1 MKLAL
6 YQIEHEFI
14 QLAEQ
19 IIDADGEVTPEQETA
34 LSINREQLEHKGR
47 GYGFVI
53 KEIEYQTD
61 IIDAEIKR
69 LQALSKTRKK
79 AAERLRE
86 ALSNAMQLFRVD
98 KIETATL
105 KISFRKSESVIIE
118 DEGLLGDEYIVV
130 TTSKSSDK
138 TKIKQDLK
146 AGKIILGATLQVNQ
160 NLQIK

>member
-14 QLAEQ
+14 QLAEK
-19 IIDADGEVTPEQETA
+19 IIDADGEITPEQETA
-34 LSINREQLEHKGR
+34 LEINREQLEHKGR

-79 AAERLRE
+79 AAGRLRE

-105 KISFRKSESVIIE
+105 KISFRKSESVVIE
-118 DEGLLGDEYIVV
+118 DEGLLGEEYVVV
-130 TTSKSSDK
+130 TTTKSSDK
-138 TKIKQDLK
+138 VKIKEDLK